1 MANHSPHKSSLS
13 NKPSCAPA
21 ARIEGDPCFNWLAQ
35 HSLPLRRSIPDQ
47 IQSTITT
54 ELSTASAAAN
64 HQIFSNSV
72 FHRLKGEPKTA
83 NYLRHKFKNK
93 VVIDLGGAGGRF
105 IPALAYLFEAKA
117 YVNIDLHWHETD
129 RQSSYQRDT
138 FLRENQAAGARYPTL
153 PFGDRLLPHKTQIP
167 RHHTMQRLSIRM
179 DMLAFLERLPDDSVP
194 VISISGIDNCIIK
207 THSYQIQ
214 LLRSIRAKLV
224 PGGVAFGC
232 NSVIDQIV
240 TNLHTGDGS
249 INERFFGGED
259 SDRVT
264 TRIFEKQG

>member
-1 MANHSPHKSSLS
+1 MTNHSPNKSSLS
-13 NKPSCAPA
+13 NEQSCAPA

-47 IQSTITT
+47 IESTIAT
-54 ELSTASAAAN
+54 ELSTASAATN
-64 HQIFSNSV
+64 HQIFSSSV
-72 FHRLKGEPKTA
+72 FHRLKGEPETA
-83 NYLRHKFKNK
+83 NYLRHKFENK

-117 YVNIDLHWHETD
+117 YVNIDLYWHETD

-138 FLRENQAAGARYPTL
+138 FLRENQAPGARYPTL
-153 PFGDRLLPHKTQIP
+153 RFGDSLLPHQTQIP

-179 DMLAFLERLPDDSVP
+179 DMLDFLERLPDDSVP
-194 VISISGIDNCIIK
+194 VISISGIDTCIIK
-207 THSYQIQ
+207 THSYRIQ

-224 PGGVAFGC
+224 PGGVVFGC
-232 NSVIDQIV
+232 NSVIDQVV
-240 TNLHTGDGS
+240 TERHTGDVRL
-249 INERFFGGED
+249 NEKFFGGEY
-259 SDRVT
+259 SDKVT